1 VLGILESEEEMVDIG
16 DYIVVSR
23 GYSGNIS
30 QEVMLW
36 VKRGYRPLGGIMV
49 NSAGYYQAMVKYS
62 EKETK

>member
-1 VLGILESEEEMVDIG
+1 MLGILESEEEVVDVE

-36 VKRGYRPLGGIMV
+36 VKRGYRPLGGIMI
-49 NSAGYYQAMVKYS
+49 NSAGYHQAMVKYK
-62 EKETK
+62 KETE